1 MWTTQGNFFD
11 QGQHASVQCF
21 LLIVIFF
28 KQDIEF
34 FSFFWEEG
42 LEELGSSPRAQA
54 PQLQEHSNVFCVLAR
69 AGLYLALAVWGKE
82 NQGMCEWLG
91 GVSQKVPLVS
101 ARGRAFSICW
111 AGRRLS
117 DHCCGEP
124 KENFVLKMETAS
136 CMASLISSGCLFQT
150 TCHKNVA
157 QVYSVFSA
165 ASII

>member
-21 LLIVIFF
+21 LLIVIFLNR
-28 KQDIEF
+28 ILNF
-34 FSFFWEEG
+34 FHFFEKKVWRSWAAAQ
-42 LEELGSSPRAQA
+42 ELRPHSSKSTQMCFVSWPE
-54 PQLQEHSNVFCVLAR
+54 LVC
-69 AGLYLALAVWGKE
+69 ALLWWGKE